1 MKRYACTPKHPQKAN
16 MLPRNMPSRIRWKIR
31 RQLPHLAG
39 TISYLF
45 GKAHSYSTLLHWCNW
60 YLFIPVLLP
69 IPTEFGLSEPQP
81 KAQETV
87 ILIGLFEQVFGSSQ
101 LIDGHPEFQHSSRP
115 QLPVFGNIY
124 ISPLCFKRC
133 FVASLQPSRKNN
145 DGQ

>member
-1 MKRYACTPKHPQKAN
+1 MHAPQSIPKRLTCHQG
-16 MLPRNMPSRIRWKIR
+16 SD
-31 RQLPHLAG
+31 
-39 TISYLF
+39 
-45 GKAHSYSTLLHWCNW
+45 GKSDVNCPIWRGLSLTFLGRHIHSTLLHWCNW

-115 QLPVFGNIY
+115 RLPVFGNIY

-145 DGQ
+145 GQ